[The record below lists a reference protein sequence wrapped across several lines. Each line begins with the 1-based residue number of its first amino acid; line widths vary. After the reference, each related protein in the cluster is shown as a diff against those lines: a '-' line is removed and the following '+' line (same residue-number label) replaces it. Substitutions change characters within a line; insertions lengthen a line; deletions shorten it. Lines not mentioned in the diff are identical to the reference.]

1 MTVYSEKVEKWCG
14 TREEGKGNLVPRLA
28 SSRVCFSPH
37 FSLFFVSSSFFS
49 SLPTS
54 PTSNMTSRF
63 QKELDIA
70 CAAVQHCAVLTKQLQ
85 KDTLSQDSQISKS
98 DFSPVT
104 IGDFASQA
112 LLTSAVHG
120 AFPTD
125 NFLAEESADDLRQN
139 AALMNKVWALT
150 ESVKP
155 AFEANVPS
163 LATPATQDDLLRF
176 LDWGGKRESS
186 NEGRTWVFDPIDG
199 TATFLKGN

>member
-1 MTVYSEKVEKWCG
+1 
-14 TREEGKGNLVPRLA
+14 
-28 SSRVCFSPH
+28 
-37 FSLFFVSSSFFS
+37 
-49 SLPTS
+49 
-54 PTSNMTSRF
+54 MTSRF

-85 KDTLSQDSQISKS
+85 KDTLSQDSQISKT

-163 LATPATQDDLLRF
+163 LATPATQGDLLRF